1 MYNGKETEGTVVKF
15 LPQNRQLI
23 VVDDKGRKFGIRTTK
38 TQGVNVV
45 LAVLMSSVHPI
56 RDNKL

>member
-38 TQGVNVV
+38 TQGVNAV
-45 LAVLMSSVHPI
+45 LAVLMS
-56 RDNKL
+56 

>member
-23 VVDDKGRKFGIRTTK
+23 VLDDKGRKFGITK
-38 TQGVNVV
+38 TQGIVSN
-45 LAVLMSSVHPI
+45 AVLMS
-56 RDNKL
+56 